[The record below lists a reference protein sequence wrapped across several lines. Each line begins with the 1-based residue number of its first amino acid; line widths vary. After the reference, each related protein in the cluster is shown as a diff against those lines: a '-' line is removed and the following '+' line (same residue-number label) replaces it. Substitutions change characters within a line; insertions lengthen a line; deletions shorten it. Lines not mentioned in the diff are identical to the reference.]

1 MNNKMILK
9 VSAISENE
17 AFLRTCVAAFMLT
30 EDPTVEVVNDVKTAV
45 SEAVTNSV
53 VHAYPY
59 GDGDIT
65 LSCEITDGYIKIEV
79 RDEGVGIEDVKRA
92 VEPFFTT
99 KAEEER
105 SGLGFTVIKSFMDE
119 VEITSERG
127 VGTTV
132 FMKKKI
138 A

>member
-59 GDGDIT
+59 GNGDIT
-65 LSCEITDGYIKIEV
+65 LSCEIVDGYIKIEV
-79 RDEGVGIEDVKRA
+79 RDDGVGIAFKRFA
-92 VEPFFTT
+92 
-99 KAEEER
+99 
-105 SGLGFTVIKSFMDE
+105 
-119 VEITSERG
+119 
-127 VGTTV
+127 
-132 FMKKKI
+132 
-138 A
+138 